1 MKRKCYLKIKSFDGG
16 VEIGGVEKIQDENGP
31 INPLRLL
38 VENEEDVAAAFT
50 SLKSLIDRFGER
62 AEDFCMDWAF
72 VVLKEMSASGFLK
85 KIDGVDYIPACELT
99 SNQERLRRGLRL
111 EGRFGV
117 FVFPNNWKEE
127 K

>member
-1 MKRKCYLKIKSFDGG
+1 MKRRCYLKIKSFDGG

-38 VENEEDVAAAFT
+38 VKNEEDAAAAFA
-50 SLKSLIDRFGER
+50 SLKNLIDRFGEC

-72 VVLKEMSASGFLK
+72 AVQKEMSASGFLK
-85 KIDGVDYIPACELT
+85 KIDGVDYFPRG
-99 SNQERLRRGLRL
+99 QEIVRRGLRL

-127 K
+127 R